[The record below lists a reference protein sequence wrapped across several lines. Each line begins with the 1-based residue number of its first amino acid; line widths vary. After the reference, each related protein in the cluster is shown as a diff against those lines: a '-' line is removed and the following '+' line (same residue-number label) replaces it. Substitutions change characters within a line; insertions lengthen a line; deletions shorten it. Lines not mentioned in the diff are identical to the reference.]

1 MVGDMAIRH
10 GSQEPARPVSDAGKT
25 DLTDDDVRRAM
36 VRGALFGTP
45 AAFAVLAIA
54 LLGVAP
60 WRQVAL
66 VALWPALVGG
76 WFYGALVALAP
87 AMRRCERRST
97 EAARD
102 RRAPAPASLVARP
115 VG

>member
-1 MVGDMAIRH
+1 MVVDMAIRH
-10 GSQEPARPVSDAGKT
+10 GPDEPGRAVPDAEKN

-45 AAFAVLAIA
+45 AAFAVLMIA
-54 LLGVAP
+54 LLGAAP

-76 WFYGALVALAP
+76 WFYGALLALAP
-87 AMRRCERRST
+87 AMRRSERRSPQ
-97 EAARD
+97 AARE
-102 RRAPAPASLVARP
+102 RPAPAPASLVARP